1 MEGTRRTTLE
11 MRKYKVQAG
20 AARWL
25 EDAMKIFTEHG
36 FCVVSD
42 VSSTNAC
49 EKVLSAC
56 QTAELNDF
64 SGVSLIL

>member
-25 EDAMKIFTEHG
+25 EDAMKIFTEHSICG
-36 FCVVSD
+36 VLD
-42 VSSTNAC
+42 VSNTNASAN
-49 EKVLSAC
+49 VSSAC
-56 QTAELNDF
+56 
-64 SGVSLIL
+64 